1 METYK
6 SILAY
11 DGTAFHGF
19 QRQAGA
25 VRTVQ
30 GVVEGALHTIGW
42 EGASIRAA
50 GRTDAGVHARGQVI
64 SFQLA
69 WRHDTE
75 SLMAALNADLPA
87 EVALRSCQRV
97 PADFEPRYDAVSR
110 SYRYSLL
117 VDPVRRPL
125 EERYAW
131 RRWPAPDVVR
141 MQTLADAFLGEQ
153 DFGAFG
159 RAPVPGG
166 HTRRSVLRA
175 AWSQMGDRLVF
186 DIEANAF
193 LYHMVRRTVAALVA
207 CGEARTAP
215 EEVLHALQTPQQAW
229 QGGIA
234 PAHGLCLERVN
245 YPSVSPV

>member
-30 GVVEGALHTIGW
+30 GAVEDALRTIGW
-42 EGASIRAA
+42 EGESIRAA

-64 SFQLA
+64 SFRIPWKHGTDA
-69 WRHDTE
+69 
-75 SLMAALNADLPA
+75 LMAALNASLPPDA
-87 EVALRSCQRV
+87 ALRSCKRV

-125 EERYAW
+125 EERFAW
-131 RRWPAPDVVR
+131 RRYPAPNVAA
-141 MQTLADAFLGEQ
+141 MQMLAEAFLGEH

-159 RAPVPGG
+159 RSPVPGG
-166 HTRRSVLRA
+166 HTRRCVLRA
-175 AWSQMGDRLVF
+175 QWTQVNDRIDF

-207 CGEARTAP
+207 CGEERAEP
-215 EEVLHALQTPQQAW
+215 EEVLNALQMPDQAW